1 MFIYKNKENK
11 KMKKI
16 IRITALLIIMSICFL
31 SLISCE
37 CKHKNQTPTV
47 YTATC
52 TSRGYTLWICDDCDL
67 QVRRE
72 NEVDMLPHT
81 YDMTKCG
88 TTQKCLY
95 CDYTVAIEHEFEK
108 SQDGTY
114 ATTCKNCE
122 KMPFSSLQIPELPIE
137 LNEETS
143 SGKITDSYEITKIKP
158 QVVKYMGAYTYR
170 LAITIMRIYPSNLSG
185 KANIAW
191 KLYRNG
197 TEVVRSGQEYS
208 TTSIAKGESSTIIIE
223 DIGSYAW
230 EDGYTL
236 KFLHLMDN

>member
-1 MFIYKNKENK
+1 MFLSK
-11 KMKKI
+11 KGFWKI
-16 IRITALLIIMSICFL
+16 MIMAICFS
-31 SLISCE
+31 SLISCGE
-37 CKHKNQTPTV
+37 CKHENQSRIIIPPT
-47 YTATC
+47 C
-52 TSRGYTLWICDDCDL
+52 SSQGYTKVVCIDCSDGYECVL
-67 QVRRE
+67 DY
-72 NEVDMLPHT
+72 VDYVNTLPHT

-108 SQDGTY
+108 NQDGTY

-143 SGKITDSYEITKIKP
+143 SGKITDSYEITKVEPHLIEFSAGSF
-158 QVVKYMGAYTYR
+158 KYCLKLTVTR
-170 LAITIMRIYPSNLSG
+170 VYPNNLSG
-185 KANIAW
+185 KATIAW